1 MVMDERRGQHE
12 RRGRAEDPPAGQGID
27 PAQEPGSERPVPEAR
42 ASRSALV
49 ERRSERALLSLS
61 EVCAPPPCPV
71 REEMRIP
78 KKLNLVFEAA
88 GVLGIAEVG
97 ALAALSE
104 ALVEKEKYKDTYISY
119 LAGTSAGAV
128 VAALMGARYT
138 YTEIAELLNV
148 DIAKLTRPSWLGRI
162 PVAGPRALM
171 AWGFLTGRGWF
182 RSDYFLHLLRAALRA
197 RGIRTFGDLVMPG
210 CEREKD
216 PARRYRVHVIA
227 SDITR
232 GRMLVLPDD
241 VNTELYGVE
250 PDDLDVAE
258 AVLMSSSMPFWSPPI
273 RRTGANGVESTIV
286 DGALTSGFPIH
297 LFDGVGPETED
308 TLTLGIRVKSERY
321 NKVKFPSAYHLLKA
335 MFLTAFTAR
344 DVSETQKRV
353 DKLKWA
359 RTVQINTGTTSIS
372 ERLSPLEREI
382 LYNAGYITMKR
393 AIDGNILERATPIQ
407 TAAEAARRSVSGPR
421 QP

>member
-1 MVMDERRGQHE
+1 MDERRRQHA
-12 RRGRAEDPPAGQGID
+12 GRSGAEDPPVGQGVD
-27 PAQEPGSERPVPEAR
+27 PAQEPGAERPVPEAQ
-42 ASRSALV
+42 ASRSAPA
-49 ERRSERALLSLS
+49 ERRSERALLSTS
-61 EVCAPPPCPV
+61 EQCAPPPCPV

-88 GVLGIAEVG
+88 GALGIAEVG

-104 ALVEKEKYKDTYISY
+104 ALVGEEKYKDTHISY

-128 VAALMGARYT
+128 IVALMGARYT
-138 YTEIAELLNV
+138 YTEIAGLLNV
-148 DIAKLTRPSWLGRI
+148 DITKFTRASWLGRI
-162 PVAGPRALM
+162 PVAGTHALM
-171 AWGFLTGRGWF
+171 AWGLLTGRGWF
-182 RSDYFLHLLRAALRA
+182 RSDYFLHLLRDALRA

-210 CEREKD
+210 CEMEKD

-241 VNTELYGVE
+241 VNTEVYGVE

-273 RRTGANGVESTIV
+273 RRTGANGVESYIV

-297 LFDGVGPETED
+297 LFDVGAPEAED

-321 NKVKFPSAYHLLKA
+321 NEVKFPSTYHLLKA

-344 DVSETQKRV
+344 DVSETEKRV

-359 RTVQINTGTTSIS
+359 RAIQINTGTASIS
-372 ERLSPLEREI
+372 ERLSPLDREM
-382 LYNAGYITMKR
+382 LYNAGYLTMKR
-393 AIDGNILERATPIQ
+393 AIDGNILERAAPIQ
-407 TAAEAARRSVSGPR
+407 TAAEAARRSVSGLR